1 MKIGLKLL
9 TLIAAVA
16 MIAPAYS
23 QGMRMMG
30 GGGMAASPTM
40 LLFTQDMMN
49 PAIRGDVSAE
59 LKLTDKQKDD
69 LMAMNQN
76 ARSKMMEMFQ
86 SGQRPE
92 REQMM
97 EMFRKMQEDT
107 DKRTKE
113 ILDAGQF
120 KRLNELH
127 IQRQGNNALLTEK
140 VQKDLKLTEKQV
152 AKIKDLQSKQR
163 EAMNSVMERMRNQEI
178 QREEA
183 MEIFQKNNKV
193 MSDELGKVLTA
204 EQAAALKAMGGAPFK
219 FDDAN

>member
-16 MIAPAYS
+16 MIGSAYG
-23 QGMRMMG
+23 QGRMMMG
-30 GGGMAASPTM
+30 GAGGGSASM

-49 PAIRGDVSAE
+49 PSIRGDVAAE

-69 LMAMNQN
+69 LMTMNQN

-97 EMFRKMQEDT
+97 EMFRKMQEDAE
-107 DKRTKE
+107 KRTKE

-127 IQRQGNNALLTEK
+127 IQRQGNNALLNEK
-140 VQKDLKLTEKQV
+140 TQKDLKLTEKQI
-152 AKIKDLQSKQR
+152 ARIKELQTKQR
-163 EAMNSVMERMRNQEI
+163 EAMTAVSERMRNQEI

-183 MEIFQKNNKV
+183 MEIFQKNGKV

-204 EQAAALKAMGGAPFK
+204 EQTAALKAMGGAPFK